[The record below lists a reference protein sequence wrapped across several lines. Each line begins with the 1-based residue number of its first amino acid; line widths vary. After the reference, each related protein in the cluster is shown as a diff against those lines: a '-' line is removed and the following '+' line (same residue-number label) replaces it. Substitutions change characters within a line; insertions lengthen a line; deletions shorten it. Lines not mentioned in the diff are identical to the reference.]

1 MALLSTLCFLFQ
13 AVSKPLGVY
22 LDLLW
27 QCILSYLTALLST
40 SLLSAP
46 SSTLLLYQALAQ
58 LKRFISRKSK
68 MVISGLS
75 VACGGYYVHVYP

>member
-1 MALLSTLCFLFQ
+1 MKIHFSWRLEEDKSRPCSPHSLCFLLQ

-22 LDLLW
+22 FDLLW

-46 SSTLLLYQALAQ
+46 SATLLLYQALAQ
-58 LKRFISRKSK
+58 LKRFISRKS
-68 MVISGLS
+68 
-75 VACGGYYVHVYP
+75 